1 MRKITLSK
9 NNLPSRFL
17 VAPHLSSFL
26 SLSLSFSLS
35 FSFMSG
41 HKAHHEPD
49 SEWDNLEFHAGF
61 GTLKKEK
68 KDERPRQASERQTN
82 RKKGKSLIE

>member
-1 MRKITLSK
+1 
-9 NNLPSRFL
+9 
-17 VAPHLSSFL
+17 
-26 SLSLSFSLS
+26 
-35 FSFMSG
+35 MSG